1 MGTTSDALASLG
13 PIFRWSQAQEAG
25 LSDPLLHRL
34 LASNTLDRLS
44 HGLYARTDELSDLG
58 DLDLLHIASAS
69 SHATICLTSALARHD
84 LTDEIPARID
94 IAIPRGETQPRLDT
108 PTRWHR
114 FAPDTFDIGR
124 ETLALAGGL
133 EIGLYDPKRSIIDA
147 YRMRHAIGPELGRGA
162 LKRWLNRRGSQPGS
176 LIGMARDFPMAASQL
191 RQDLEVL
198 L

>member
-1 MGTTSDALASLG
+1 MGATTDALAALG
-13 PIFRWSQAQEAG
+13 PIFRWSQAQDAG
-25 LSDPLLHRL
+25 LSDPLIHRL
-34 LASNTLDRLS
+34 LGDNTLDRLS
-44 HGLYARTDELSDLG
+44 HGLYAQTDELSDLG

-69 SHATICLTSALARHD
+69 SNATICLTSALARHD

-94 IAIPRGETQPRLDT
+94 IAIPRGDTQPRLET

-114 FAPDTFDIGR
+114 FARETFDIGR
-124 ETLALAGGL
+124 GTLPLAGGL

-147 YRMRHAIGPELGRGA
+147 YRMRHTTGGDLGRDA
-162 LKRWLNRRGSQPGS
+162 LKRWLDQRGSQPGS
-176 LIGMARDFPMAASQL
+176 LIAMARDFPMAANRL